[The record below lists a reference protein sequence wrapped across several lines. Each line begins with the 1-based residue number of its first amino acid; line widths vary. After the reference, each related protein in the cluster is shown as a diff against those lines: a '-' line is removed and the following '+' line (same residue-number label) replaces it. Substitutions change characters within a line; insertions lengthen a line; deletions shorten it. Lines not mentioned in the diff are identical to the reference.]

1 GGSEAV
7 EGLSDGA
14 GGVGGGEDKACADGR
29 HGLYDTKTVIQQKAR
44 SRCVRSLQYGK
55 SKNAEAIRS
64 GYRMNQH
71 PVTTNSV
78 TAAQLATTGIKISQI
93 QLKRIIEHFI
103 MAPTMDIDETNSQPK
118 KKTHTSPSASAESAS
133 PHPSMSLVQ
142 DIHRLVMVHSGK
154 LSKEDACQIM
164 GMEPEALLKIVM
176 DRVGTGG
183 KSVQDA
189 IKDNEERLK
198 HKTEGGETAA
208 AAEKGAEDELQQP
221 LLNPSL
227 YQHLVSAL
235 SYPTPLSPSDL
246 AALTEHHKSSISDL
260 KSLITKA
267 QEEAGDMEVL
277 AAKLTVAR
285 YCTKCCSKEEALE
298 AYEEVVGS
306 PKLSVGK
313 KLDGYLE
320 MARVCSFWGDW
331 KRMGEVLDKF
341 HLCAQSSGTHCVCP
355 IFDSVTIHNNCG
367 SYHDDCTP
375 LDQASKVIEKGGD
388 WDRRNRL
395 KAYRAISYLLVRDL
409 QSASKLLVDGIATFS
424 CTELCDYSEFIT
436 YAVVTSL
443 LHLPRTELKKSIIDG
458 SEILQVANDIP
469 VVLKLANTLY
479 DCDYKQ
485 FLHTLVAINHHLI
498 ANRYLQP
505 HAGYIIRELH
515 VLGFRQFLD
524 SYQSVTLES
533 MAASFGVSIEFLDLQ
548 LSRFIASGRLT
559 AKIDNVGGIVETN
572 RPDWKNARYR
582 EMIQKGDLLL
592 NRIQKLGRVVDL

>member
-1 GGSEAV
+1 
-7 EGLSDGA
+7 
-14 GGVGGGEDKACADGR
+14 
-29 HGLYDTKTVIQQKAR
+29 
-44 SRCVRSLQYGK
+44 
-55 SKNAEAIRS
+55 
-64 GYRMNQH
+64 
-71 PVTTNSV
+71 
-78 TAAQLATTGIKISQI
+78 
-93 QLKRIIEHFI
+93 

-331 KRMGEVLDKF
+331 KRMGEVLDK
-341 HLCAQSSGTHCVCP
+341 
-355 IFDSVTIHNNCG
+355 
-367 SYHDDCTP
+367 
-375 LDQASKVIEKGGD
+375 ASKVIEKGGD